1 MATIL
6 NIETSSKICSVAIS
20 KDGVVD
26 YQLEDTEGMQHAV
39 RLAPFIEKCLA
50 HLERKGEKLDAVAV
64 SLGPGS
70 YTGLRIGLSAAK
82 GLAFG
87 LGLPLIGVPTLEI
100 LAVKAMFRNIVWE
113 GDEILIPMVDAR
125 RIEVYTCAY
134 DFALNELIQ
143 PGALI
148 LDKDSYME
156 LRKTG
161 RNVVLLG
168 DGSAK
173 AAQVIEGENIMYLD
187 GVEAHAR
194 DMVALSEKFL
204 RDGRLLDVAYSTPLY
219 LKNYIAT
226 VPKNKISGCRR

>member
-6 NIETSSKICSVAIS
+6 NIETSSKVCSVAVS

-26 YQLEDTEGMQHAV
+26 YQAEDNEGMQHAV
-39 RLAPFIEKCLA
+39 RLAPFIEKSLE

-87 LGLPLIGVPTLEI
+87 LELPLIGVPTLEI

-125 RIEVYTCAY
+125 RMEVYTCAY
-134 DFALNELIQ
+134 DFTLNELTE

-148 LDKDSYME
+148 LDKDSYRE
-156 LRKTG
+156 LRQTG
-161 RNVVLLG
+161 RKVVLLG
-168 DGSAK
+168 DGSGK
-173 AAQVIEGENIMYLD
+173 AAQVIDDDNIMYLD

-194 DMVALSEKFL
+194 DMVALAEKYF
-204 RDGRLLDVAYSTPLY
+204 RDKKFIDVAYSSPLY